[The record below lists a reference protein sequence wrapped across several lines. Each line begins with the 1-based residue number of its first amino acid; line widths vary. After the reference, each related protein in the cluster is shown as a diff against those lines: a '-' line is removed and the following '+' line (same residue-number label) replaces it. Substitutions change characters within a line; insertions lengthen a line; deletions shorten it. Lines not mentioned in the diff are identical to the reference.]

1 MQEETEDE
9 FLSRCAA
16 AAQDFSDFVDE
27 EDIDDNEYN
36 IDLGDLYPSLSL
48 SLSLSL
54 SHTHTHTHTHT
65 RNTFFISTYAYY

>member
-36 IDLGDLYPSLSL
+36 IDLGDL
-48 SLSLSL
+48 SLSL
-54 SHTHTHTHTHT
+54 SHTHTHTKHI
-65 RNTFFISTYAYY
+65 FYK